1 MELHIY
7 IYTSTKPNASL
18 CHAISLKFIA
28 RVNFYLFFP
37 KGGSSISGD
46 GGRTVHGATDGTF
59 PSTNTGITSADKGIE
74 KMYVSRDEFIAD
86 GHFTK

>member
-1 MELHIY
+1 M
-7 IYTSTKPNASL
+7 
-18 CHAISLKFIA
+18 
-28 RVNFYLFFP
+28 
-37 KGGSSISGD
+37 
-46 GGRTVHGATDGTF
+46 HGATDGTF